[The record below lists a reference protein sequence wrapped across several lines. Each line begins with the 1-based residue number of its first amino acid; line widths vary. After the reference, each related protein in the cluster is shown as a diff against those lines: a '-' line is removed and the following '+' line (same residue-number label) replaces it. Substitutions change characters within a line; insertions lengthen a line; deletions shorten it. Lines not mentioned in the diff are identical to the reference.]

1 MATITSANASVIL
14 TVPLVFT
21 LPQVILGFAADDA
34 FTQDPADLA
43 ETRMGV
49 DGNLSGGYTP
59 SVKKFSIA
67 LMPDSPSL
75 TSFET
80 WKAAIEAAKDQL
92 PAGSN
97 FVVTLPAIGKAYLLN
112 KLFFKNS
119 SMMPSAKKVLEP
131 FIAQIEYQDLIV
143 TPL

>member
-14 TVPLVFT
+14 TVPLVFVI
-21 LPQVILGFAADDA
+21 PQIIAGFAADDA
-34 FTQDPADLA
+34 FTQEAADLA

-59 SVKKFSIA
+59 SVKRFSIA

-75 TSFET
+75 DSFET

-92 PAGSN
+92 PTGSS
-97 FVVTLPAIGKAYLLN
+97 FVITLPAIGKAYLLN